1 MATAPEPSQLADRP
15 AARIMLVDDDRMFL
29 QVLASNLR
37 EAGFE
42 VVSFDNPRQ
51 ALASASQDRRIDAC
65 VLDWGMPDLDG
76 FTLFRE
82 LRAEGVSV
90 PVVFLTSHGQPI
102 FEEAAL
108 VAGAADFVDK
118 SRGPAIIR
126 HRLSMALTRA
136 LSPETPAAV
145 VDDEVRVGE
154 LLLLRSPK
162 RASWRGQPVP
172 LSRSEFDVVA
182 LLAMKAGHDVGY
194 RQIYDA
200 IRGYGFIAGQ
210 GEEGY
215 RANVRAMV
223 KRIRRKFLQLD
234 PEFTALHNYPGFGY
248 RWLPD
253 G

>member
-1 MATAPEPSQLADRP
+1 MATAPEPSQPAGRP
-15 AARIMLVDDDRMFL
+15 TARIMLVDDDRMFL
-29 QVLASNLR
+29 EVLADNLR

-126 HRLSMALTRA
+126 HRLSMALTRGG
-136 LSPETPAAV
+136 SPEAPADA
-145 VDDEVRVGE
+145 DDEVRVGE

-194 RQIYDA
+194 RQIYDT

-234 PEFTALHNYPGFGY
+234 AEFTALHNYPGFGY